1 MPHRHTRKQS
11 EVDFCCCCGAKFK
24 PKASCM
30 LAEVSVN
37 ELFPEPCCL
46 QFNILF
52 NLSFENLTRVC
63 DVLYQI
69 HPIPSHCTSSPKPLD
84 NRSQFQFP
92 LTYLDLL
99 ALLQSTHVHILTHV
113 GVCTNFESYMG
124 LYKF

>member
-1 MPHRHTRKQS
+1 MGVGQAPSQTIRDVAKVSFYTFVFENDIFLWAFHT
-11 EVDFCCCCGAKFK
+11 VILLVCLFCGAKFK

-69 HPIPSHCTSSPKPLD
+69 HPIPSHCT
-84 NRSQFQFP
+84 
-92 LTYLDLL
+92 
-99 ALLQSTHVHILTHV
+99 
-113 GVCTNFESYMG
+113 
-124 LYKF
+124 